1 MAIIRLLVVSK
12 LVDNRTK
19 EVIHTSVGIIHR
31 PNGKAFKRTY
41 KNNPVKGYSLN
52 IEVHDT
58 FVQKRLQEYIEQGA
72 QLLNN
77 L

>member
-1 MAIIRLLVVSK
+1 MAIIRLLVVSD
-12 LVDNRTK
+12 VIDNRTK
-19 EVIHTSVGIIHR
+19 EVIHTSVGVIHR

-41 KNNPVKGYSLN
+41 KGNPVKGYSLN

-72 QLLNN
+72 HVITL
-77 L
+77 

>member
-1 MAIIRLLVVSK
+1 MAIIRLLVVCT
-12 LVDNRTK
+12 VIDNRTK

-31 PNGKAFKRTY
+31 PNGKSFKRTH

-58 FVQKRLQEYIEQGA
+58 FVQKRLNEYIEQGA
-72 QLLNN
+72 QLLN